1 MAAFQYCEKVIAK
14 VESVHSGA
22 WWEDER
28 QHTQAETRVFPAWV
42 EEELGMVKLWNRLPR
57 EVVLTPSLGF
67 SRPDRIKALS
77 NVASDLTADHALSR
91 DWTRDN
97 PRCLPT

>member
-14 VESVHSGA
+14 MESVHSGA

-28 QHTQAETRVFPAWV
+28 QHAQAETRAFPAGFK
-42 EEELGMVKLWNRLPR
+42 EELGMVKLWNRLHR

-77 NVASDLTADHALSR
+77 NVESDVTADHALSR
-91 DWTRDN
+91 DWTRDDLK
-97 PRCLPT
+97 CLPA